1 MQTLAGIIF
10 EILFLIVVLI
20 ILIIIA
26 SIFIIR
32 DLKIELNKV
41 QKIRARFHVEI
52 RKIVNLIYNVHS
64 PAYLEP
70 FTKVVIKNLPHE
82 EKKILLKNIDRAF
95 QELNLDDNN
104 DKYIIETYENLQS
117 IRRER
122 DALILVYNQ
131 KILIFP
137 FSFYARIMKFQKYE
151 LYTEKE

>member
-70 FTKVVIKNLPHE
+70 FTKVVIKIFLM
-82 EKKILLKNIDRAF
+82 KRRRFYLKI
-95 QELNLDDNN
+95 
-104 DKYIIETYENLQS
+104 
-117 IRRER
+117 
-122 DALILVYNQ
+122 
-131 KILIFP
+131 
-137 FSFYARIMKFQKYE
+137 
-151 LYTEKE
+151 

>member
-1 MQTLAGIIF
+1 M
-10 EILFLIVVLI
+10 
-20 ILIIIA
+20 
-26 SIFIIR
+26 
-32 DLKIELNKV
+32 
-41 QKIRARFHVEI
+41 
-52 RKIVNLIYNVHS
+52 
-64 PAYLEP
+64 
-70 FTKVVIKNLPHE
+70 
-82 EKKILLKNIDRAF
+82 
-95 QELNLDDNN
+95 NLDDNN